1 MIIFSRAIKKPP
13 VTVYSYLQYH
23 GGIQPCQLRRCLKS
37 LSQEERE
44 ENSRGLTIG
53 HSLQSIAG
61 FLQHN
66 PSTVSRKAN
75 KNEGTQRYRQREICM
90 ETRRETKTLLAQN
103 RRLKK
108 LIAAKLGENQSPE
121 QISGWLKLT
130 YPDDEDLRVSHETI
144 YKNLFIQTR
153 GLFCKELR
161 NQLRSK
167 RKFRHTKKHK
177 PATRQQIIAG
187 VSIRERPACI
197 EDRAIPGHWE
207 V

>member
-44 ENSRGLTIG
+44 ENLRGLTIG

-75 KNEGTQRYRQREICM
+75 KNEGTQRYR
-90 ETRRETKTLLAQN
+90 
-103 RRLKK
+103 
-108 LIAAKLGENQSPE
+108 
-121 QISGWLKLT
+121 
-130 YPDDEDLRVSHETI
+130 
-144 YKNLFIQTR
+144 
-153 GLFCKELR
+153 
-161 NQLRSK
+161 
-167 RKFRHTKKHK
+167 
-177 PATRQQIIAG
+177 
-187 VSIRERPACI
+187 
-197 EDRAIPGHWE
+197 
-207 V
+207 